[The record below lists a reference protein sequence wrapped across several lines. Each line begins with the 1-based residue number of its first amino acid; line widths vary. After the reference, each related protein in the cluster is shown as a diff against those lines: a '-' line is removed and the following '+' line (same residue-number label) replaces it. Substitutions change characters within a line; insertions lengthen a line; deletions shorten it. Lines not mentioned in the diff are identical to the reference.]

1 MAALAGK
8 GGLVKVG
15 ANTVA
20 HINDWELSPSSNI
33 MDITS
38 FGDTWKNKLA
48 GLFDSTTKCSGF
60 YDMSDTNGQK
70 ALWDAFTGGT
80 TVSVVLYTDTTGNIA
95 VTSLVKSVPIK
106 AAVDSTVEVEFDF
119 EGVAAPVLTANS

>member
-1 MAALAGK
+1 MAALAGT
-8 GGLVKVG
+8 GGSVKVG

-20 HINDWELSPSSNI
+20 LIKDWEISPSSNI

-48 GLFDSTTKCSGF
+48 GLFDWTAKISGF
-60 YDMSDTNGQK
+60 YDFTDTNGQK

-80 TVSVVLYTDTTGNIA
+80 TVSLVLYTDTTGNITGTA
-95 VTSLVKSVPIK
+95 LLKSVPIK
-106 AAVDSTVEVEFDF
+106 VGVDATADVEFDL
-119 EGVAAPVLTANS
+119 EGISAPTLTIP